1 MFFVAVLRR
10 HIGRLLA
17 QGWWVRRQME
27 GSEPLASA
35 RSLKPGATEP
45 DDGMGPRGERRPHG
59 DENFLASLGDG
70 ELRSI
75 VHRQASKIIVVK
87 QNSSSLGP
95 VDELQNTQDLFNK
108 RHLPPKQTFFS
119 PRDVTSLRLPRISPR
134 ESVPIETRPLP
145 SPCILAFFSS
155 FCRPDRHATYA
166 FVSFESPAQRLRSTG
181 NVEGR

>member
-1 MFFVAVLRR
+1 MLRSCAVTSVGSWPKVGGSDGRWKALNPLLAPDPSSRGPQNQTTEWDLAESGDPTGMKISWLLLVTESSGPSFIDKLRR
-10 HIGRLLA
+10 
-17 QGWWVRRQME
+17 
-27 GSEPLASA
+27 SS
-35 RSLKPGATEP
+35 
-45 DDGMGPRGERRPHG
+45 
-59 DENFLASLGDG
+59 F
-70 ELRSI
+70 
-75 VHRQASKIIVVK
+75 VK